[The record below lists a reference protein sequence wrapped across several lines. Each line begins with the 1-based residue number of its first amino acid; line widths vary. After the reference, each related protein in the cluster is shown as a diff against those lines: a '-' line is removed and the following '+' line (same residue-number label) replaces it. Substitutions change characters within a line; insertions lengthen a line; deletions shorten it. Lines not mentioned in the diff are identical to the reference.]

1 MSNRIA
7 DKTFVLQPL
16 DAITA
21 KANTSGIVVT
31 SSLSDDDLNAA
42 AAAATG
48 KDVAFV
54 FITADSGE
62 AGNIVEWND
71 GGNENIQFY
80 DLYDLTHFRLDRND
94 LNAWHNGNAL
104 VQKVASVNK
113 NTVSL
118 CHSPIYL
125 EG

>member
-1 MSNRIA
+1 
-7 DKTFVLQPL
+7 
-16 DAITA
+16 
-21 KANTSGIVVT
+21 
-31 SSLSDDDLNAA
+31 
-42 AAAATG
+42 
-48 KDVAFV
+48 V

-71 GGNENIQFY
+71 GGNENIRFY

-113 NTVSL
+113 NTVNL

-125 EG
+125 EGSHLCACCRWLSPIQSGLLSWTLGLIM